1 MERADEFAVTLETV
15 ADRTVVARVEGDLDL
30 ATSPE
35 LERTLAQADAGNR
48 LVVDL
53 GGCTFLDSSAIRV
66 LAARARASAAAGGN
80 LALVV
85 SDPGVRR
92 VLEIAAVDRMLE
104 LHETLDAAL

>member
-1 MERADEFAVTLETV
+1 VDRADEFAVTLETV
-15 ADRTVVARVEGDLDL
+15 ADGTVVARVEGDLDL

-35 LERTLAQADAGNR
+35 LERTLEQADVGGR

-53 GGCTFLDSSAIRV
+53 GGCTVLDSSAIRV
-66 LAARARASAAAGGN
+66 LAARARACAAAGGS

-92 VLEIAAVDRMLE
+92 GLEIAAVDRMLE